1 MFAQYF
7 LFPLKNISS
16 KKLWNLLLN
25 NIQRKCK
32 LSDCVLKISDKILS
46 PKEIKALKNLI
57 ENKDL
62 VIQKAGK
69 GNTIVIPNKNNYI

>member
-1 MFAQYF
+1 MCF
-7 LFPLKNISS
+7 K
-16 KKLWNLLLN
+16 
-25 NIQRKCK
+25 
-32 LSDCVLKISDKILS
+32 VSDKILS
-46 PKEIKALKNLI
+46 AKEIKALKNLI